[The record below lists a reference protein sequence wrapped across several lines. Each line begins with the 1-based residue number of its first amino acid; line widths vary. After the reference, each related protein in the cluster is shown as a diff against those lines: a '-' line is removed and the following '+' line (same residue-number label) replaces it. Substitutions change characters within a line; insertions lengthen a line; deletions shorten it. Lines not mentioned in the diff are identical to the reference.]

1 MITAKKIAG
10 MGIHY
15 RYFSR
20 SYMLEA
26 QKSVGYSSIELYCG
40 EPHVHISSEGIAD
53 ENEVIKEIKESGL
66 QVICVTPDNCMSP
79 WQYAIKSGKA
89 LQETRKYFLSTLDLA
104 LELQCPQVACHSG
117 WGMRNESEKEAWL
130 RSLRFYEWYAE
141 QAADRGI
148 TLVMESLREE
158 ESNLVNSLPRLK
170 QYLKE
175 LDHPSVQPMIDTCA
189 MAVAGEGLDE
199 WFEAFDGNIQH
210 LHFVDGTPYGH
221 LAWGDGNRPLEDYL
235 ETLNRLNYQGYLT
248 QELTDNRYFNDPKV
262 ADKKSFGTICQLL
275 R

>member
-1 MITAKKIAG
+1 MISAKNISG

-15 RYFSR
+15 HYFSR

-26 QKSVGYSSIELYCG
+26 QKAIGFSSIELYG
-40 EPHVHISSEGIAD
+40 ADPHVHLTSEGIA
-53 ENEVIKEIKESGL
+53 EKNQVIKDLKESGL
-66 QVICVTPDNCMSP
+66 KVICVTPDNCMGP
-79 WQYAIKSGKA
+79 WQYAINGEVQLEEAK
-89 LQETRKYFLSTLDLA
+89 KYFLNTLDLA
-104 LELQCPQVACHSG
+104 LDLQCEKVACHSG
-117 WGMRNESEKEAWL
+117 WGMRDESEKEAWL
-130 RSLRFYEWYAE
+130 RSLHFFEWYAE

-170 QYLKE
+170 KYLKE

-189 MAVAGEGLDE
+189 MAVAGESLDE

-210 LHFVDGTPYGH
+210 LHFIDGTPYGH

-235 ETLNRLNYQGYLT
+235 ETLNRFNYQGYLT
-248 QELTDNRYFNDPKV
+248 QELTDDRYFKDPKA
-262 ADKKSFGTICQLL
+262 ADRQSFDTICQLL
-275 R
+275 K

>member
-1 MITAKKIAG
+1 MITATKIAG

-26 QKSVGYSSIELYCG
+26 QKSVGFSSIELYCG
-40 EPHVHISSEGIAD
+40 EPHIHISSEGIAD
-53 ENEVIKEIKESGL
+53 EKEVIKDIKDSGL

-79 WQYAIKSGKA
+79 WQYAVRGDTA
-89 LQETRKYFLSTLDLA
+89 LQETKRYFLSTLDLA
-104 LELQCPQVACHSG
+104 LTLQCPRVACHSG

-130 RSLRFYEWYAE
+130 RSLHFFEWYAE

-148 TLVMESLREE
+148 ILVMESLREQ

-170 QYLKE
+170 RYLKE

-189 MAVAGEGLDE
+189 MAVAGETLED
-199 WFEAFDGNIQH
+199 WFNAFEGNIQH
-210 LHFVDGTPYGH
+210 LHFIDGTPYGH
-221 LAWGDGNRPLEDYL
+221 LVWGDGNRSLTDYI
-235 ETLNRLNYQGYLT
+235 ETLNKFGYQGYLT
-248 QELTDNRYFNDPKV
+248 QELTDNRYYVDPKE
-262 ADKKSFGTICQLL
+262 ADKKSFKAICQQLD
-275 R
+275 